1 MKDFQNR
8 LMNERPP
15 KTANFL
21 ISSII
26 SPKGIKRAKST
37 EGSDLFDD
45 EEMDQSENI
54 CDKNDKGED
63 VDV

>member
-1 MKDFQNR
+1 MKDFKNK
-8 LMNERPP
+8 LMSEPPP

-21 ISSII
+21 INSII

-37 EGSDLFDD
+37 EGSDLFED
-45 EEMDQSENI
+45 EKMDQSENA
-54 CDKNDKGED
+54 CDKNDKEED